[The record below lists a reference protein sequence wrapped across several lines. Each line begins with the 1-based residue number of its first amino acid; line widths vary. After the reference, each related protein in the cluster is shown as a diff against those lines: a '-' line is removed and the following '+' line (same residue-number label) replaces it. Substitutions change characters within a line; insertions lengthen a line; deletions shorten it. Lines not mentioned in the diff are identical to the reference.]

1 MLKMLAEGDAHHIV
15 ALKLD
20 RLFRSTEDALHSTQE
35 FEQRGF
41 TLHLTDMG
49 GQNLNTGSA
58 MGRMMLTLL
67 ASFAEFE
74 KNLIGERTSTALQ
87 HKKRNGKVYGHAPY
101 GFDISEGGKDLVP
114 SEPEQKTLKY
124 IFLWRKE
131 GASLH
136 VITTRL
142 NDLGVPSKKGGKW
155 HAATVAHIVN
165 NDLYRK
171 DADNLVPWPP
181 GGKKE
186 ESAEGR
192 LIGKLVQTVGH
203 PDTGD

>member
-1 MLKMLAEGDAHHIV
+1 
-15 ALKLD
+15 
-20 RLFRSTEDALHSTQE
+20 
-35 FEQRGF
+35 
-41 TLHLTDMG
+41 
-49 GQNLNTGSA
+49 

-74 KNLIGERTSTALQ
+74 KNLIAERTSTALQ
-87 HKKRNGKVYGHAPY
+87 HKKRNGKVYGPAPY
-101 GFDISEGGKDLVP
+101 GFDADTERRELVQN
-114 SEPEQKTLKY
+114 EAEQRTLKY
-124 IFLWRKE
+124 IFQWREE

-155 HAATVAHIVN
+155 HAATIAHIVN

-171 DADNLVPWPP
+171 DADNLMPWPP
-181 GGKKE
+181 GGKKS

-192 LIGKLVQTVGH
+192 LMGQMMGPVG
-203 PDTGD
+203 TLGGDGD